1 MIAAGTAAGWESA
14 MTVTEAVRS
23 RRSIRAFLP
32 TPVSEAVL
40 REVLDAARWA
50 PSGSNIQ
57 AWKIVAVAGAERDAV
72 VRMALESMGT
82 PSMTSKDEFP
92 IYPPDL
98 WEPLRTR
105 RYTLAEDMYRA
116 LGIPR
121 EDKPARLRHVARN
134 FELFGAPVGLFFVID
149 RRVAHGQWAHLGMLI
164 QTVALLL
171 EERGLACCMQEAWAQ
186 FRPQL
191 AERFALP
198 PEEMVYC
205 GMAVGHP
212 DRTRPVNDF
221 PRTRITVDELA
232 EFRGF

>member
-1 MIAAGTAAGWESA
+1 
-14 MTVTEAVRS
+14 MTVNEAVRR

-32 TPVSEAVL
+32 TPVPEAVL

-57 AWKIVAVAGAERDAV
+57 AWKVVAVAGEERDAI
-72 VRMALESMGT
+72 VRMALEAMGT
-82 PSMTSKDEFP
+82 PSMTSNDDFP
-92 IYPPDL
+92 IYPPNL

-105 RYTLAEDMYRA
+105 RFALAEDMYRA

-121 EDKPARLRHVARN
+121 EDKAARLRHVARN
-134 FELFGAPVGLFFVID
+134 FELFGAPVALFFVID

-171 EERGLACCMQEAWAQ
+171 EERGLGCCMQEAWAQ

-191 AERFALP
+191 AAHFGLP
-198 PEEMVYC
+198 AEEMVYC

-212 DRTRPVNDF
+212 DGARPVNGF
-221 PRTRITVDELA
+221 PRERISVDELA
-232 EFRGF
+232 QFRGF

>member
-1 MIAAGTAAGWESA
+1 
-14 MTVTEAVRS
+14 MTVTEAVRR
-23 RRSIRAFLP
+23 RRSIRSFLP
-32 TPVSEAVL
+32 TPVPEAVL
-40 REVLDAARWA
+40 REVLDTARWA

-57 AWKIVAVAGAERDAV
+57 AWKVVAVAGAERDAV
-72 VRMALESMGT
+72 VRMALDSMGT
-82 PSMTSKDEFP
+82 PSMTSNDEFP
-92 IYPPDL
+92 IYPANL

-105 RYTLAEDMYRA
+105 RFTLAEDMYRA

-121 EDKPARLRHVARN
+121 EDKAARLRHVARN
-134 FELFGAPVGLFFVID
+134 FELFGAPVALFFVID
-149 RRVAHGQWAHLGMLI
+149 RRVVHGQWAHLGMLI

-171 EERGLACCMQEAWAQ
+171 EERGLGCCMQEAWAQ

-191 AERFALP
+191 AARFGLP

-212 DRTRPVNDF
+212 DNTQPVNDF
-221 PRTRITVDELA
+221 PRTRMSVDELA